1 MGLLKEK
8 DREIVKREFAKLKND
23 VTLVVF
29 TQEIECEYC
38 KETRE
43 LVEELSSLSDKIK
56 FEVYNF
62 ALDKEKVKEYEID
75 KIPAI
80 VLKGVKDYGI
90 RFYGI
95 PAGYEFTTLVE
106 DIIDVSHG
114 ESGLLNQTK
123 EKIKTI
129 DKPVHIQVF
138 VTPTCPYCPSAVRT
152 AHKMAIESPFIKADM
167 VEVIEFPHL
176 AHKYGV
182 MGVPKVV
189 INDKIS
195 FEGALPEPHFLQHVL
210 LAIGSV

>member
-8 DREIVKREFAKLKND
+8 DREFVKKEFSTLKSD
-23 VTLVVF
+23 VTLIVF
-29 TQEIECEYC
+29 TQELECEYC

-43 LVEELSSLSDKIK
+43 LVEELSALSDKIK
-56 FEVYNF
+56 LEVYDF
-62 ALDKEKVKEYEID
+62 AVDKGKIKEYEID
-75 KIPAI
+75 KIPTI
-80 VLKGVKDYGI
+80 VVKGVRDYGI

-95 PAGYEFTTLVE
+95 PAGYEFTTLME
-106 DIIDVSHG
+106 DIIDVSSG

-123 EKIKTI
+123 EKIRTV

-138 VTPTCPYCPSAVRT
+138 VTPTCPYCPASVRT
-152 AHKMAIESPFIKADM
+152 AHKMAIENPLIRADM
-167 VEVIEFPHL
+167 IEVIEFPHL

>member
-1 MGLLKEK
+1 MALLKEK
-8 DREIVKREFAKLKND
+8 DKEIVKKEFAKLKDD
-23 VTLVVF
+23 VTLIVF
-29 TQEIECEYC
+29 TQELECEYC

-43 LVEELSSLSDKIK
+43 LVEEIASLSDKIK

-62 ALDKEKVKEYEID
+62 ALDKEKVKEYDID

-80 VLKGVKDYGI
+80 VLKGVKDYGV

-95 PAGYEFTTLVE
+95 PAGYEFTTLIE
-106 DIIDVSHG
+106 DIIDVSNG

-167 VEVIEFPHL
+167 IEVIEFPHL

>member
-8 DREIVKREFAKLKND
+8 DKEFIKKEFLRLRSD
-23 VTLVVF
+23 VTLIVF
-29 TQEIECEYC
+29 TQELECEYC
-38 KETRE
+38 RETRE
-43 LVEELSSLSDKIK
+43 LVEEISALSDKIK
-56 FEVYNF
+56 PEVYDF
-62 ALDKEKVKEYEID
+62 AVDKEKIEEYGID

-80 VLKGVKDYGI
+80 VVKGVRDYGI

-95 PAGYEFTTLVE
+95 PAGYEFTTLIE
-106 DIIDVSHG
+106 DIIDVSNG

-123 EKIKTI
+123 EKISTI

-138 VTPTCPYCPSAVRT
+138 VTPTCPYCPTAVRT
-152 AHKMAIESPFIKADM
+152 AHKMAIENPLIRADM
-167 VEVIEFPHL
+167 IEVIEFPHL

>member
-1 MGLLKEK
+1 MPLLKEK
-8 DREIVKREFAKLKND
+8 DREAVKKEFEKLKDD
-23 VTLVVF
+23 VTLIVF
-29 TQEIECEYC
+29 TQELECEYC

-43 LVEELSSLSDKIK
+43 LVEELASLSDKIK

-62 ALDKEKVKEYEID
+62 AIDKEKALEYGID

-80 VLKGVKDYGI
+80 VVKGARDYGI

-106 DIIDVSHG
+106 DIIDVSNG

-152 AHKMAIESPFIKADM
+152 AHKMAMENPLIRADM

>member
-1 MGLLKEK
+1 MPLLKEK
-8 DREIVKREFAKLKND
+8 DREAVKKEFEKLKDD
-23 VTLVVF
+23 VTLIVF
-29 TQEIECEYC
+29 TQELECEYC

-43 LVEELSSLSDKIK
+43 LVEELASLSDKIK

-62 ALDKEKVKEYEID
+62 AIDKEKALEYGID

-80 VLKGVKDYGI
+80 VVKGARDYGI

-106 DIIDVSHG
+106 DIIDVSNG

-129 DKPVHIQVF
+129 DMPVHIQVF

-152 AHKMAIESPFIKADM
+152 AHKMAMENPLIRADM

>member
-1 MGLLKEK
+1 MALLKEK
-8 DREIVKREFAKLKND
+8 DKEIVKKEFTKLKDD
-23 VTLVVF
+23 VTLIVF
-29 TQEIECEYC
+29 TQELECEYC

-43 LVEELSSLSDKIK
+43 LVEEIASLSDKIK

-62 ALDKEKVKEYEID
+62 ALDKEKVKEYDID

-80 VLKGVKDYGI
+80 VLKGVKDYGV

-95 PAGYEFTTLVE
+95 PAGYEFTTLIE
-106 DIIDVSHG
+106 DIIDVSNG

-167 VEVIEFPHL
+167 IEVIEFPHL

>member
-8 DREIVKREFAKLKND
+8 DKEFIKKEFLRLKSD
-23 VTLVVF
+23 VTLIVF
-29 TQEIECEYC
+29 TQELECEYC
-38 KETRE
+38 RETRE
-43 LVEELSSLSDKIK
+43 LVEEISALSDKIK
-56 FEVYNF
+56 SEVYDF
-62 ALDKEKVKEYEID
+62 AVDKEKIEEYGID

-80 VLKGVKDYGI
+80 VVKGVRDYGI

-95 PAGYEFTTLVE
+95 PAGYEFTTLIE
-106 DIIDVSHG
+106 DIIDVSNG

-123 EKIKTI
+123 EKISTI

-138 VTPTCPYCPSAVRT
+138 VTPTCPYCPTAVRT
-152 AHKMAIESPFIKADM
+152 AHKIAIENPLIRADM
-167 VEVIEFPHL
+167 IEVIEFPHL

-195 FEGALPEPHFLQHVL
+195 FEGALPELHFLQHVL

>member
-1 MGLLKEK
+1 MALLKNK
-8 DREIVKREFAKLKND
+8 DKEVVKKEFAKLKDN
-23 VTLVVF
+23 VTLIVF
-29 TQEIECEYC
+29 TQELECEYC

-43 LVEELSSLSDKIK
+43 LVEELAGLSDKIK
-56 FEVYNF
+56 YEIYNF
-62 ALDKEKVKEYEID
+62 AIDKEKVSEYGID

-80 VLKGVKDYGI
+80 VVKGARDYGI

-95 PAGYEFTTLVE
+95 PAGYEFTTLIE
-106 DIIDVSHG
+106 DIIDVSNG

-123 EKIKTI
+123 EKIKTV

-138 VTPTCPYCPSAVRT
+138 VTPTCPYCPSVVRT
-152 AHKMAIESPFIKADM
+152 AHKMAIENPLIRADM
-167 VEVIEFPHL
+167 IEVIEFPHL

>member
-1 MGLLKEK
+1 MALLKEK
-8 DREIVKREFAKLKND
+8 DREIVKKELQKLKNK
-23 VTLVVF
+23 VNLIVF
-29 TQEIECEYC
+29 TQELECEYC

-43 LVEELSSLSDKIK
+43 LVEEISKLSDKINY
-56 FEVYNF
+56 EVYNF
-62 ALDKEKVKEYEID
+62 AIDKAKVEEYGID

-80 VLKGVKDYGI
+80 AIKGEKDYGI

-95 PAGYEFTTLVE
+95 PAGYEFTTLIE
-106 DIIDVSHG
+106 DIIDVSNE
-114 ESGLLNQTK
+114 ESGLLSQTK
-123 EKIKTI
+123 EKIKSI

-152 AHKMAIESPFIKADM
+152 AHKMAIESDFIKADM

-189 INDKIS
+189 INEKIS
-195 FEGALPEPHFLQHVL
+195 FEGSLPETHFLQHVL

>member
-8 DREIVKREFAKLKND
+8 DKEVVKKEFSKLKDD
-23 VTLVVF
+23 VTLIVF
-29 TQEIECEYC
+29 TQELECEYC

-43 LVEELSSLSDKIK
+43 LVEELTTLSEKIK
-56 FEVYNF
+56 FEIYNF
-62 ALDKEKVKEYEID
+62 AIDKDKVNKYGID

-80 VLKGVKDYGI
+80 IIKGEKDYGI

-95 PAGYEFTTLVE
+95 PAGYEFTTLIE
-106 DIIDVSHG
+106 DIIDVSNG

-129 DKPVHIQVF
+129 DKPIHIQVF

-152 AHKMAIESPFIKADM
+152 AHKMAIENPLIIADM

-182 MGVPKVV
+182 MGVPKIV

>member
-8 DREIVKREFAKLKND
+8 DKEVVKKEFSKLKND
-23 VTLVVF
+23 VTLIVF
-29 TQEIECEYC
+29 TQELECEYC

-43 LVEELSSLSDKIK
+43 LVEELSTLSDKIK

-62 ALDKEKVKEYEID
+62 AIDKEKVNEYGID

-80 VLKGVKDYGI
+80 VVKGARDYGI

-95 PAGYEFTTLVE
+95 PAGYEFTTLIE
-106 DIIDVSHG
+106 DIIDVSNE

-152 AHKMAIESPFIKADM
+152 AHKMAIENPLIRADM
-167 VEVIEFPHL
+167 VEAIEFPHL

>member
-8 DREIVKREFAKLKND
+8 DKEIVKKEFSKLKND
-23 VTLVVF
+23 VTLIVF
-29 TQEIECEYC
+29 TQELECEYC

-43 LVEELSSLSDKIK
+43 LVEELSTLSDKIK
-56 FEVYNF
+56 VEVYDF
-62 ALDKEKVKEYEID
+62 AIDKEKVNEYGID

-80 VLKGVKDYGI
+80 VVKGVRDYGI

-95 PAGYEFTTLVE
+95 PAGYEFTTLIE
-106 DIIDVSHG
+106 DIIDVSTG

-123 EKIKTI
+123 EKIHTI

-138 VTPTCPYCPSAVRT
+138 VTPTCPFCPAAVRT
-152 AHKMAIESPFIKADM
+152 AHKMAIESPLIRADM
-167 VEVIEFPHL
+167 VEAIEFPHL

>member
-1 MGLLKEK
+1 MGILKEK
-8 DREIVKREFAKLKND
+8 DKEVIKKEFAKLKNN
-23 VTLVVF
+23 VYLIVF
-29 TQEIECEYC
+29 TQELECEYC
-38 KETRE
+38 RETRE
-43 LVEELSSLSDKIK
+43 LVEELATLSDKLK
-56 FEVYNF
+56 VEVYNF
-62 ALDKEKVKEYEID
+62 AIDKVKAEEYGID

-80 VLKGVKDYGI
+80 VVKGEKDYGI

-95 PAGYEFTTLVE
+95 PAGYEFTTLIE
-106 DIIDVSHG
+106 DIVDVSNG

-123 EKIKTI
+123 EKMKEI

-152 AHKMAIESPFIKADM
+152 AHKMAIENEFVKADM
-167 VEVIEFPHL
+167 IEVIEFPHL
-176 AHKYGV
+176 AHKHGV

-195 FEGALPEPHFLQHVL
+195 FEGALPEPHFLQNVL

>member
-8 DREIVKREFAKLKND
+8 DREFVKKEFSTLKSD
-23 VTLVVF
+23 VTLIVF
-29 TQEIECEYC
+29 TQELECEYC

-43 LVEELSSLSDKIK
+43 LVEELSALSDKIK
-56 FEVYNF
+56 LEVYDF
-62 ALDKEKVKEYEID
+62 AVDKEKIKEYEID

-80 VLKGVKDYGI
+80 VVKGARDYGI

-95 PAGYEFTTLVE
+95 PAGYEFTTLME
-106 DIIDVSHG
+106 DIIDVSSG

-123 EKIKTI
+123 EKIRTI

-138 VTPTCPYCPSAVRT
+138 VTPTCPYCPAAVRT
-152 AHKMAIESPFIKADM
+152 AHKMAIENPLIRADM
-167 VEVIEFPHL
+167 IEVIEFPHL